1 MIVFNLFKPYS
12 LLVDT
17 YLPLLSIRSFANR
30 QQNHEKIK
38 LHMMFLSLLPNVP
51 QTMEPNGYKV
61 EDTTSSKLAHKDIYK
76 LGNNN
81 KFINGVR
88 NGLHQMGCILWLHS
102 QTIICI
108 CKQTI
113 IPNNSQ
119 IGLQISNSGGLGPL
133 NIV

>member
-17 YLPLLSIRSFANR
+17 YLPLLSIRSFANP

-61 EDTTSSKLAHKDIYK
+61 EDTISSKLAHKDIYK
-76 LGNNN
+76 H
-81 KFINGVR
+81 GVR